1 MSRGLASYEEM
12 PRVHIGYS
20 HMRDSAMLNSAIFI
34 GTLLRGNTYITE
46 LILHSNDLTPKGA
59 TFIVKQLSS
68 SLKTLD
74 IANIVEVE
82 DLEAAKQ
89 VRVRRQSA
97 QQDMLSAM
105 RKKSVML
112 QKAPP
117 GANKALEHATNLH
130 DMEKVVHAVIRAQR
144 GFRRFYAT
152 LEARRRRSAARQAY
166 EYQSQRSTASSTGGG
181 AASNND
187 DPFGS
192 ADPVVEV

>member
-1 MSRGLASYEEM
+1 MGSGSSASAQKYEASEGSERFNKAAIRDLAGTSWT
-12 PRVHIGYS
+12 
-20 HMRDSAMLNSAIFI
+20 SAHDVRFEKCADDEGTVSKEQLDRILAGISTWSSA
-34 GTLLRGNTYITE
+34 R
-46 LILHSNDLTPKGA
+46 
-59 TFIVKQLSS
+59 
-68 SLKTLD
+68 
-74 IANIVEVE
+74 IVEVE

-152 LEARRRRSAARQAY
+152 LEARRRRACVTKWRSATV
-166 EYQSQRSTASSTGGG
+166 S
-181 AASNND
+181 
-187 DPFGS
+187 F
-192 ADPVVEV
+192 